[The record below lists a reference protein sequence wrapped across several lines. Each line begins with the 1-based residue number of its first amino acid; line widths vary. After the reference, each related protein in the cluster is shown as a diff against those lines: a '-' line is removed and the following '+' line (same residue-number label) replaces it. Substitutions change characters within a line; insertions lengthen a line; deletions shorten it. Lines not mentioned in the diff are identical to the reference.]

1 MNDFSPAT
9 RKIVAISILLI
20 LVSLMFRSL
29 IHPLYQWCLESVET
43 RRDMYFELERAHSA
57 ADEGRKISAQSISEL
72 EGRVVGS
79 LMPGASDAE
88 ATTQLQ
94 ALLDGLV
101 KEHGLVVEGIQS
113 IAPQV
118 SGNGVRVG
126 VDVRASGGEMGVVKL
141 VLGVESRQP
150 LLRIGRLHIR
160 SQNGLG
166 QVPRGQEPRVQIE
179 MSVHALMPLP
189 KGTSQ

>member
-9 RKIVAISILLI
+9 RKIVAISFLLI

-79 LMPGASDAE
+79 LMPGANDAE

-101 KEHGLVVEGIQS
+101 KEHGLVIESIQS
-113 IAPQV
+113 VAPQIN
-118 SGNGVRVG
+118 GNGVRVG
-126 VDVRASGGEMGVVKL
+126 VDVRASGGEMGVAKL

-160 SQNGLG
+160 NQNWIG
-166 QVPRGQEPRVQIE
+166 QVPHGHEPRAQIE
-179 MSVHALMPLP
+179 MSVHAFMPLR
-189 KGTSQ
+189 KSASQ